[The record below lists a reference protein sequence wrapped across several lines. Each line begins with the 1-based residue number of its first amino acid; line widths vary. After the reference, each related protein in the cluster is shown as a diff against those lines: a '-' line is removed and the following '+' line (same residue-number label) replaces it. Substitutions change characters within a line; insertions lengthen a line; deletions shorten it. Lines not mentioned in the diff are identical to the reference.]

1 MKGKVTIQAIADYT
15 GLSKFAV
22 SRGLSGKSG
31 VSPQTRESILKAAAH
46 LGYFKESPNAPVSN
60 ELTDLNTREWSGTVL
75 VLFPNVRYQNT
86 ESLYWG
92 PIING
97 ISTHLD
103 QKGINILTLTE
114 PKDDSVFSLLNPEAI
129 MGILTVGCISTSI
142 LLEIK
147 RLGIPVMM
155 VDHNDPAFKSDAIF
169 TDNLSNMRIITTAA
183 IRKGYRN
190 FQFVGNIKDAPSF
203 YERYL
208 GFRAALEDHDIEL
221 KQIPSLIGPENE
233 HEKFHETFP
242 IAIRQHGLPEAFI
255 CINDIVVDHILYQFK
270 QMNIT
275 VPDSLILTGYDNTH
289 PNHPIWATVNIDM
302 EQLGKRAVDQLLWR
316 ILNPEAVYEK
326 ILIQAD
332 VIIRD
337 EVLAR

>member
-31 VSPQTRESILKAAAH
+31 VSPQTRESILKAAAQ
-46 LGYFKESPNAPVSN
+46 LGYFKELPNAPVSN
-60 ELTDLNTREWSGTVL
+60 EPNDHNTRDWSGTVL
-75 VLFPNVRYQNT
+75 VLFPNIRYQNT

-97 ISTHLD
+97 ISTRLD

-114 PKDDSVFSLLNPEAI
+114 PKDESVFSLLNPEAI
-129 MGILTVGCISTSI
+129 MGIITVGSISTPI

-155 VDHNDPAFKSDAIF
+155 VDHYDPAFKSDSIF
-169 TDNLSNMRIITTAA
+169 ADNMSSMREITTAA
-183 IRKGYRN
+183 IRKGYRD

-203 YERYL
+203 YERYMS
-208 GFRAALEDHDIEL
+208 FRAALEDHDIEL
-221 KQIPSLIGPENE
+221 KQIPSLISPEIDL
-233 HEKFHETFP
+233 FHETFP

-255 CINDIVVDHILYQFK
+255 CTNDISVLNILFQFG
-270 QMNIT
+270 QMNIA
-275 VPDSLILTGYDNTH
+275 VPDNLICTGFDNTH
-289 PNHPIWATVNIDM
+289 PDLPIWATANIDK
-302 EQLGKRAVDQLLWR
+302 ELLGKRAVDQLLWR
-316 ILNPEAVYEK
+316 ILNPATSYEK

-332 VIIRD
+332 VIFRD
-337 EVLAR
+337 

>member
-31 VSPQTRESILKAAAH
+31 VSPQTRESILKAAAQ
-46 LGYFKESPNAPVSN
+46 LGYFKELPHASEST
-60 ELTDLNTREWSGTVL
+60 ELNDLNTRNWSGTVL
-75 VLFPNVRYQNT
+75 VLFPNIRYQNT

-97 ISTHLD
+97 ISTRLD

-129 MGILTVGCISTSI
+129 MGIITVGSISTSI

-155 VDHNDPAFKSDAIF
+155 VDHYDPAFKSDSIF
-169 TDNLSNMRIITTAA
+169 ADNISSIREITTAA

-203 YERYL
+203 YERYMS
-208 GFRAALEDHDIEL
+208 FRATLEDHDIEL
-221 KQIPSLIGPENE
+221 KQIPELIGPEIDSF
-233 HEKFHETFP
+233 HEKFP

-255 CINDIVVDHILYQFK
+255 CINDIQVASCFFQFD
-270 QMNIT
+270 QMKIPLSERP
-275 VPDSLILTGYDNTH
+275 VCSGFDNTH
-289 PNHPIWATVNIDM
+289 PDLPIWATVNIDK
-302 EQLGKRAVDQLLWR
+302 ELLGKRAVDQLLWR
-316 ILNPEAVYEK
+316 ILNPKTSYEK
-326 ILIQAD
+326 ILIQAE
-332 VIIRD
+332 VIFKD
-337 EVLAR
+337 

>member
-31 VSPQTRESILKAAAH
+31 VSPQTRESILKAAAQ
-46 LGYFKESPNAPVSN
+46 LGYFKESSNAPVSN

-114 PKDDSVFSLLNPEAI
+114 PKDDSVFSLLNPDAI
-129 MGILTVGCISTSI
+129 MGIITVGSISTPI

-155 VDHNDPAFKSDAIF
+155 VDHYDPAFKSDSIF
-169 TDNLSNMRIITTAA
+169 TDNLSSMREITTAA
-183 IRKGYRN
+183 IQKGYRN

-208 GFRAALEDHDIEL
+208 SFRATLEDHDIPL
-221 KQIPSLIGPENE
+221 KQIPSLIGPEIE
-233 HEKFHETFP
+233 CFQEAFP

-255 CINDIVVDHILYQFK
+255 CVNDILVDNCLFQFK

-275 VPDSLILTGYDNTH
+275 PPDNLILTGFDNTH
-289 PNHPIWATVNIDM
+289 PDLPIWATVNIDK
-302 EQLGKRAVDQLLWR
+302 ELLGKRAVDQLLWR
-316 ILNPEAVYEK
+316 ILNPKTNYEK
-326 ILIQAD
+326 ILIQAE
-332 VIIRD
+332 VIFND
-337 EVLAR
+337 